1 MSLSE
6 NAKTTIEKYG
16 KDLALEAIFLN
27 KKGHGANAISQ
38 QLLPSEL
45 KGETVAYAL
54 ISAGREL
61 MLEFLKRKND

>member
-16 KDLALEAIFLN
+16 KELALEAILLN
-27 KKGHGANAISQ
+27 QKGHGAKDISQ
-38 QLLPSEL
+38 KLLPSEL
-45 KGETVAYAL
+45 KGAAVAYAL

>member
-6 NAKTTIEKYG
+6 HATMTIEKYG

-27 KKGHGANAISQ
+27 QKGHGAKAISQ
-38 QLLPSEL
+38 QLLPSEP
-45 KGETVAYAL
+45 KGAAVAYAL